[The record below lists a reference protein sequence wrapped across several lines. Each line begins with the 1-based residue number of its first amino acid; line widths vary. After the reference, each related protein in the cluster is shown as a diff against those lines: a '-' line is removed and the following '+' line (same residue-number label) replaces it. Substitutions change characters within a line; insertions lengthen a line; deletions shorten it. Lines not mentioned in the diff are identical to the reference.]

1 MTLTRSSD
9 LGVFPLLD
17 HCRSLLGTTEDIKWE
32 NDLVFSVGGKMYAT
46 FDPARPDTPSLKCD
60 EFDFER
66 LTTLDGIRPAAY
78 LARARWISFVRPDA
92 LPLDETLELLT
103 KSHDLVMAR
112 LPKRVQ
118 ASLA

>member
-1 MTLTRSSD
+1 MTGRGT
-9 LGVFPLLD
+9 GAFPLVD

-46 FDPARPDTPSLKCD
+46 FDPARPDTPSFKCD
-60 EFDFER
+60 EFDFHR

-78 LARARWISFVRPDA
+78 LARAGWITLLRPDA
-92 LPLDETLELLT
+92 LPLDETLALLT

-112 LPKRVQ
+112 LSRRVQ
-118 ASLA
+118 ASLG